1 MRFKTIFPFFL
12 LTAALALFPQDE
24 SHAGTLID
32 KVAAA
37 VNNGIITYTDVE
49 KAILFYPE
57 LLRLEKTDEDF
68 YRHIVDELVNYRV
81 VFLEYRDEFTLS
93 EDDYEQVQT
102 PILQK
107 IGSMDQL
114 RDILQGYQMTWS
126 DFQAFIREKVLFE
139 KVMRE
144 RFSMNIE
151 IAFADIEAFYQTQY
165 IPSQSELQIE
175 PRSMVEMA
183 PTIEKYLRQARTA
196 ERLSAWLNDL
206 KRGYRIDI
214 KLKV

>member
-1 MRFKTIFPFFL
+1 MRFKMIFPFFL

-32 KVAAA
+32 KVVAA
-37 VNNGIITYTDVE
+37 VNDGIITYTDVE